1 VTKRRELRDLIDSL
15 AVEFGPHCPDATC
28 VLNCLVGAIDSDT
41 DPELARVALDCSRRE
56 LVKTAVLIAS
66 ISDRL
71 MRN

>member
-1 VTKRRELRDLIDSL
+1 MKRKELRDLIDSL
-15 AVEFGPHCPDATC
+15 AVEFGPHCPDVTC

-41 DPELARVALDCSRRE
+41 DRELARVALDCSRRE

-71 MRN
+71 MHN